1 MCSAHCNGICVSLAL
16 IFSPRARVP
25 LPPSLYICGVLL
37 CNAVSL
43 RSSPVPY
50 TWYSN
55 KSMCPVSSSLLRGC
69 RVPERHTLLPVA
81 LNPNSP
87 AERLTSFSFLSHASL
102 SCSKL
107 PGALLSAAF
116 RSPHTGPASPHHPC
130 IRLAVSP
137 LLPQRCL
144 SSHPSPH

>member
-1 MCSAHCNGICVSLAL
+1 MRKKKQCREREGSMCSAHCNGICVSLAL
-16 IFSPRARVP
+16 IFPPRARVP

-55 KSMCPVSSSLLRGC
+55 KSMFTLSSSLLRGC

-87 AERLTSFSFLSHASL
+87 AERLTSFSFPSHTSL
-102 SCSKL
+102 PCSKL
-107 PGALLSAAF
+107 PGALLSAGWAEPYP
-116 RSPHTGPASPHHPC
+116 SIQKPSHW
-130 IRLAVSP
+130 
-137 LLPQRCL
+137 
-144 SSHPSPH
+144 SS